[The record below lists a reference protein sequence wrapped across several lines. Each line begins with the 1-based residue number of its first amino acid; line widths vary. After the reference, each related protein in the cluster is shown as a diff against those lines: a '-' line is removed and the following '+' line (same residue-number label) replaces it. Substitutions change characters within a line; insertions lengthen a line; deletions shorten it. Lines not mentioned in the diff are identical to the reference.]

1 MRTFI
6 SLLTLV
12 LISLGSNAQGGKD
25 YNVMVIPFDPAM
37 YFSDSDQML
46 AQYNRKSIPEV
57 RKQFRYGLN
66 ANLSAQILSSHGSRS
81 MLQDTTQDVQ
91 EDLYTIYKNITY
103 FGDKSTGPQILAPGE
118 KTANKGGGVASLFKK
133 KNDKAQQ
140 NNTNALMPEKHEAQ
154 DYINVKI
161 HSKEMM
167 TYLSEK
173 YNTDVFLFINQFNLV
188 TNYEHCLDRANNVFE
203 REVLVHYSVFD
214 ANGNQLSGDVAR
226 VHFPSNSNNIAEIM
240 KANFPELSKNIYA
253 SLPSSSKVGEPADA
267 EPNHAIKD

>member
-1 MRTFI
+1 MKTFSSI
-6 SLLTLV
+6 ATLV
-12 LISLGSNAQGGKD
+12 LLSLMTMAQAGHD
-25 YNVMVIPFDPAM
+25 YNVMVIPFDPGM

-46 AQYNRKSIPEV
+46 AEYNRKTIPEV

-81 MLQDTTQDVQ
+81 MLQDTTKDVQ

-103 FGDKSTGPQILAPGE
+103 FNDKSSGPQVLQPGE
-118 KTANKGGGVASLFKK
+118 KPANKGGGVAGLFKK
-133 KNDKAQQ
+133 KSDKDQS
-140 NNTNALMPEKHEAQ
+140 NSNSALMPEKHESQ

-188 TNYEHCLDRANNVFE
+188 TNYEHCLDRANNVFD
-203 REVLVHYSVFD
+203 REILVHYSVFD
-214 ANGNQLSGDVAR
+214 ANGKQLSGDVAK
-226 VHFPSNSNNIAEIM
+226 VHFPSNSNNIAEVM

-253 SLPSSSKVGEPADA
+253 SLPNGSKVGDGANQEPS
-267 EPNHAIKD
+267 HTIKD

>member
-1 MRTFI
+1 MKTFSSI
-6 SLLTLV
+6 ALLV
-12 LISLGSNAQGGKD
+12 LLSFITMAQAGHD
-25 YNVMVIPFDPAM
+25 YNVMVIPFDPGM

-46 AQYNRKSIPEV
+46 AEYNRKSIPEV

-81 MLQDTTQDVQ
+81 MLQDTTKDVQ
-91 EDLYTIYKNITY
+91 EDLYVIYKNITY
-103 FGDKSTGPQILAPGE
+103 FNDKSTGPQVLQPGE
-118 KTANKGGGVASLFKK
+118 KPANKNGGVAGLFKK
-133 KNDKAQQ
+133 KTDKDQQ
-140 NNTNALMPEKHEAQ
+140 NNTDALMPEKHEAQ

-167 TYLSEK
+167 SYLSDK
-173 YNTDVFLFINQFNLV
+173 YNTDVFLFINQFNIV
-188 TNYEHCLDRANNVFE
+188 TNYEHCLDRANNVFD

-240 KANFPELSKNIYA
+240 KVNFPELSKNIYA
-253 SLPSSSKVGEPADA
+253 SLPSDSKVGSASNEEPS
-267 EPNHAIKD
+267 HTIKD